1 MLSRLN
7 LKPIPTLKCNARA
20 LNTSSSPSTAALKR
34 SYLYVPSSSDRML
47 EKSLSTPSDIIIY
60 DLEDSVPPSA
70 ADKTSSRARLSAF
83 LGRGDL
89 PPRERVA
96 VRVNDI
102 STPFFRDDISKIV
115 TSKSVGSLVLPKVHS
130 ADDLHTVSRA
140 IHEANG
146 NTLGLIASIESA
158 KASWNLG
165 AIAAWQ
171 SEFGKLGGTL
181 TALLASRSSI
191 ISSCLNGSR
200 SLPPKTVIPPLFF
213 FQCVN
218 LSQDCADTAILRS
231 SSRLELLYTRSS
243 IVIAAKAFGLEAID
257 MVCVNY
263 KDLDYLRDECRD
275 GRQLGFTGKQAIHPT
290 QVDVIQSTF
299 VPTAAEIER
308 AAKIVHKMER
318 AHALNRGAAGL
329 EGEMIDKPMILQAE
343 KILQIARAAELK
355 IPHINSKE

>member
-7 LKPIPTLKCNARA
+7 LGPKPALKWGVRR
-20 LNTSSSPSTAALKR
+20 LNTSSIPPTVSLKR

-47 EKSLSTPSDIIIY
+47 EKSLSTRSDTIIY

-70 ADKTSSRARLSAF
+70 SDKNSSRERLSAF
-83 LGRGDL
+83 LRRGDL
-89 PPRERVA
+89 PPRDRVA

-102 STPFFRDDISKIV
+102 STPFFMDDISKIV
-115 TSKSVGSLVLPKVHS
+115 TSKAVGSLVLPKVHS
-130 ADDLHTVSRA
+130 AEDLHTVSRA
-140 IHEANG
+140 IHDVNG
-146 NTLGLIASIESA
+146 TSSNTLGLVASIESA
-158 KASWNLG
+158 RASWNLG
-165 AIAAWQ
+165 AIAAWK

-181 TALLASRSSI
+181 TALLFAAE
-191 ISSCLNGSR
+191 
-200 SLPPKTVIPPLFF
+200 
-213 FQCVN
+213 
-218 LSQDCADTAILRS
+218 DYCADTGILRS
-231 SSRLELLYTRSS
+231 PSRRELLYTRSS

-263 KDLDYLRDECRD
+263 KDIEYLKDECKD

-290 QVDVIQSTF
+290 QVDIIQSTF

-343 KILQIARAAELK
+343 KILQIARAANLE
-355 IPHINSKE
+355 IPYIDAE

>member
-1 MLSRLN
+1 MLSRSM
-7 LKPIPTLKCNARA
+7 KPKPTLKWSLRK
-20 LNTSSSPSTAALKR
+20 LNTSSSTPTALLKR

-47 EKSLSTPSDIIIY
+47 EKSLSSDSDMVIY

-96 VRVNDI
+96 VRVNDL
-102 STPFFRDDISKIV
+102 STPFFMDDISKIV

-130 ADDLHTVSRA
+130 AEDLNTVSRA
-140 IHEANG
+140 IHDVNG
-146 NTLGLIASIESA
+146 ASSNTLGLVASIESA

-181 TALLASRSSI
+181 TGLLFAAE
-191 ISSCLNGSR
+191 
-200 SLPPKTVIPPLFF
+200 
-213 FQCVN
+213 
-218 LSQDCADTAILRS
+218 DYCADTSISRS
-231 SSRLELLYTRSS
+231 PSRLELLYTRSS

-263 KDLDYLRDECRD
+263 KDLDYLREECLD
-275 GRQLGFTGKQAIHPT
+275 GRRLGFTGKQAIHPT
-290 QVDVIQSTF
+290 QVDVIQSAF
-299 VPTAAEIER
+299 VPSTGEIER
-308 AAKIVHKMER
+308 AAKIVHRMER
-318 AHALNRGAAGL
+318 EHALNRGAAGL

-343 KILQIARAAELK
+343 KILNIARAANLK
-355 IPHINSKE
+355 IPRIGS